1 MKITSLNISSNI
13 IKYVASSGNGKVK
26 HGSITP
32 DGLINN
38 GLILQPDAIASQ
50 IKAMFADNAIPKD
63 RVICSIN
70 GLPFSYRLFT
80 MPKMEPAAFDE
91 AIVRVIRKEMPISPD
106 EMYLLWQAYP
116 TENKEWQVLVA
127 GITRQ
132 PVDNLIKT
140 LGAAGIKP
148 YFLDLQHLSL
158 ARLTGETDAIIVECE
173 KDYSNIVMLID
184 GVPQAL
190 HVVPSLGPESALKD
204 EIRQVVGRLN
214 KMVNFYNTNHPKNP
228 IKETS
233 KVLLTGEL
241 VQDDS
246 VVKLV
251 QQEVDYTV
259 ELLSPVD
266 KVVSGM
272 PLHDFAV
279 NAGSILM
286 KTAPEKGAGKD
297 VAPRRNINL
306 SRIASQLQSAKMAS
320 TSNTVIIGSIAA
332 FTGIVALVFGFLS
345 QSQAQ
350 DDFAQA
356 QEQLAQVNANYN
368 TIKSVLDA
376 SNALQDNI
384 DEVNAQIQMVNV
396 DYESILN
403 STDHVADI
411 VAVTQ
416 SVPEEILF
424 TDLEI
429 GEDQIFIRGGAYTSS
444 SVVRFARNL
453 ELIGDFSKADI
464 QRIDW
469 ANSTVG
475 PALSFVIIVNK

>member
-1 MKITSLNISSNI
+1 MKLTALNISSNV
-13 IKYVASSGNGKVK
+13 IKYVTTNGNGSVK
-26 HGSITP
+26 HGSISP

-50 IKAMFADNAIPKD
+50 IKAIFAANRLPKD

-80 MPKMEPAAFDE
+80 LPKMEPVAFDE

-116 TENKEWQVLVA
+116 AENKEWQVLVA

-140 LGAAGIKP
+140 LSAAGIKP

-158 ARLTGETDAIIVECE
+158 ARLTGESDAIIVECE
-173 KDYSNIVMLID
+173 KDYSNIVMLIG

-190 HVVPSLGPESALKD
+190 HIIPSLGPQAALTD
-204 EIRQVVGRLN
+204 EIHQLAGRLN
-214 KMVNFYNTNHPKNP
+214 KMVNFYNTNNPRNP

-241 VQDDS
+241 VNDGR
-246 VVKLV
+246 VVGLV
-251 QQEVDYTV
+251 QQEVDYKV

-266 KVVSGM
+266 KAVSKM
-272 PLHDFAV
+272 PLHEFAV

-286 KTAPEKGAGKD
+286 KVAPEKEAGRD
-297 VAPRRNINL
+297 TAPHRSINL
-306 SRIASQLQSAKMAS
+306 ARIARHLQTANI
-320 TSNTVIIGSIAA
+320 TSVSSKGIIGTIAA
-332 FTGIVALVFGFLS
+332 FTGIAALLFGFLS
-345 QSQAQ
+345 QNQAQ
-350 DDFAQA
+350 GDFAQA
-356 QEQLAQVNANYN
+356 QEQLAQANAEYSA
-368 TIKSVLDA
+368 IRSALDA
-376 SNALQDNI
+376 SQAVQDNI
-384 DEVNAQIQMVNV
+384 NEVKAQVQLVNSN
-396 DYESILN
+396 YASILN
-403 STDHVADI
+403 STDYVSDI
-411 VAVTQ
+411 AAITQ
-416 SVPEEILF
+416 SVPDGVLF
-424 TDLEI
+424 TTLEI
-429 GEDQIFIRGGAYTSS
+429 GSSWISVYGRAYTSA
-444 SVVRFARNL
+444 SVVDFARNL

-469 ANSTVG
+469 AHSAIG
-475 PALSFVIIVNK
+475 PSLSFSIVINK

>member
-1 MKITSLNISSNI
+1 MKLTALNISSNV
-13 IKYVASSGNGKVK
+13 IKYVATNGNGSVK
-26 HGSITP
+26 HGSISP
-32 DGLINN
+32 EGLINN

-50 IKAMFADNAIPKD
+50 IKTMFAANSLPKD
-63 RVICSIN
+63 KVICSIN

-80 MPKMEPAAFDE
+80 LPKMDPAAFDE
-91 AIVRVIRKEMPISPD
+91 AIIRVIRKEMPISPD

-140 LGAAGIKP
+140 LSTAGIKP

-173 KDYSNIVMLID
+173 KDYSNIVMLVG

-190 HVVPSLGPESALKD
+190 HIIPSLGPEAALKD
-204 EIRQVVGRLN
+204 EISQVAGRLN
-214 KMVNFYNTNHPKNP
+214 KMVNFYNTNHPENP

-233 KVLLTGEL
+233 RVLLTGEL
-241 VQDDS
+241 VNDDS
-246 VVKLV
+246 VVELV
-251 QQEVDYTV
+251 QREVEYTV

-266 KVVSGM
+266 KVAPDM
-272 PLHDFAV
+272 PLHEFAA

-286 KTAPEKGAGKD
+286 KVAPEKEAGRD
-297 VAPRRNINL
+297 AAPRRNINL
-306 SRIASQLQSAKMAS
+306 ARIAKQLQNANIAS
-320 TSNTVIIGSIAA
+320 TSNKVIIASVVA

-345 QSQAQ
+345 QNQLQ
-350 DDFAQA
+350 EELTQA
-356 QEQLAQVNANYN
+356 QEQLVQANARYDG
-368 TIKSVLDA
+368 ISSALDA
-376 SNALQDNI
+376 SQAVQDDI
-384 DEVNAQIQMVNV
+384 DEVEAQIQMVNAN
-396 DYESILN
+396 YASIQN
-403 STDHVADI
+403 STDYVSDI
-411 VAVTQ
+411 AAIVQ
-416 SVPEEILF
+416 SVPGGILF

-429 GEDQIFIRGGAYTSS
+429 DSVWISISGRAYTSA
-444 SVVRFARNL
+444 SVVQFARNL

-469 ANSTVG
+469 ANSNVG
-475 PALSFVIIVNK
+475 PLLSFSIIVTK